1 MIVDTM
7 AFDAKSVRSIDS
19 NGFMHIKYSPFTKE
33 QVAPYYGREI
43 PGWEAAGLQADKT
56 YYGYRSAEELSK
68 PETVESLNGIPVQ
81 FRHHPDFADAPAKE
95 TRVGAAGTDAEWKR
109 PYLFNSMTI
118 YDDKA
123 KSVINNGFMRELSLA
138 YQYKPEFKKGTFD
151 GKPYDFIMRNIRANH
166 IALVEEGRAGK
177 DVLVYDS
184 KPIPKTKAEVK
195 NMDEKEILKNATA
208 ALQALQALLALQKK
222 SEDTLDGAVDG
233 IIGKLGDRVTED
245 EKKEIRDSIMAL
257 GEKFKGD
264 ACKDEKP
271 EELKDEEETEETAEA
286 ETEETKKPELIEG
299 VESAEGES
307 DDDEG
312 EEETEGDDDDE
323 TEAEAEITEKVK
335 AEDGDLD
342 ETAEVETETE
352 KVKDTDARMDKLI
365 QDAIKACGLE
375 NEDDVVKNAFIAGI
389 KYGDQSGKAMAHDS
403 VNGYSD
409 ALDAY
414 DMITAEVKERMN
426 AIAEAAE
433 DVKGVLGKIKAT
445 AYDAAEEVYLDA
457 CKQLGINC
465 NRLTARD
472 AFMAYNAG
480 HKKQLATDAK
490 PAAPAKQT
498 ILGSVLDRV
507 RID

>member
-208 ALQALQALLALQKK
+208 ALQALLALQKK

-233 IIGKLGDRVTED
+233 IIGKLGDRITED

-271 EELKDEEETEETAEA
+271 EELKDEEETEETAE
-286 ETEETKKPELIEG
+286 
-299 VESAEGES
+299 
-307 DDDEG
+307 
-312 EEETEGDDDDE
+312 
-323 TEAEAEITEKVK
+323 
-335 AEDGDLD
+335 
-342 ETAEVETETE
+342 VETETE
-352 KVKDTDARMDKLI
+352 KVKDTDSRMDKLI

-403 VNGYSD
+403 VNGYCD

>member
-208 ALQALQALLALQKK
+208 ALQALLALQKK

-245 EKKEIRDSIMAL
+245 EKKEIRESIMAL

-271 EELKDEEETEETAEA
+271 EELKDEEETEETAEV

-307 DDDEG
+307 DDEDEID
-312 EEETEGDDDDE
+312 DDDDE
-323 TEAEAEITEKVK
+323 TAAEAEITEKVK

-480 HKKQLATDAK
+480 HKKQLATDSK

>member
-19 NGFMHIKYSPFTKE
+19 NGFMHIKYSP
-33 QVAPYYGREI
+33 
-43 PGWEAAGLQADKT
+43 T

-208 ALQALQALLALQKK
+208 ALQALLALQKK

-271 EELKDEEETEETAEA
+271 EELKGEEETEETAEV
-286 ETEETKKPELIEG
+286 ETEETEKPEKPELVDG
-299 VESAEGES
+299 VEPAEGENR
-307 DDDEG
+307 
-312 EEETEGDDDDE
+312 
-323 TEAEAEITEKVK
+323 K
-335 AEDGDLD
+335 A
-342 ETAEVETETE
+342 
-352 KVKDTDARMDKLI
+352 R
-365 QDAIKACGLE
+365 KAG
-375 NEDDVVKNAFIAGI
+375 AG
-389 KYGDQSGKAMAHDS
+389 
-403 VNGYSD
+403 
-409 ALDAY
+409 
-414 DMITAEVKERMN
+414 
-426 AIAEAAE
+426 
-433 DVKGVLGKIKAT
+433 
-445 AYDAAEEVYLDA
+445 
-457 CKQLGINC
+457 
-465 NRLTARD
+465 
-472 AFMAYNAG
+472 
-480 HKKQLATDAK
+480 
-490 PAAPAKQT
+490 
-498 ILGSVLDRV
+498 
-507 RID
+507 

>member
-208 ALQALQALLALQKK
+208 ALQALLALQKK

-245 EKKEIRDSIMAL
+245 EKKEIRESIMAL

-271 EELKDEEETEETAEA
+271 EELKDEEETEETAEV
-286 ETEETKKPELIEG
+286 ETEETEKPELVEG

-307 DDDEG
+307 DDDDD
-312 EEETEGDDDDE
+312 ETEEDDDDE

-352 KVKDTDARMDKLI
+352 KVKDTDSRMDKLI

-403 VNGYSD
+403 VNGYCD

-433 DVKGVLGKIKAT
+433 DVKGVLGKMKAT
-445 AYDAAEEVYLDA
+445 A
-457 CKQLGINC
+457 
-465 NRLTARD
+465 
-472 AFMAYNAG
+472 
-480 HKKQLATDAK
+480 
-490 PAAPAKQT
+490 
-498 ILGSVLDRV
+498 
-507 RID
+507 

>member
-184 KPIPKTKAEVK
+184 KPKPIPKTKAEVK

-208 ALQALQALLALQKK
+208 ALQALLALQKK

-286 ETEETKKPELIEG
+286 ETEETKKPELVEG
-299 VESAEGES
+299 VESAEGENDED
-307 DDDEG
+307 DDDET
-312 EEETEGDDDDE
+312 EEDDE

-480 HKKQLATDAK
+480 HKKQLATDSK

>member
-1 MIVDTM
+1 M
-7 AFDAKSVRSIDS
+7 
-19 NGFMHIKYSPFTKE
+19 
-33 QVAPYYGREI
+33 
-43 PGWEAAGLQADKT
+43 
-56 YYGYRSAEELSK
+56 
-68 PETVESLNGIPVQ
+68 Q

-184 KPIPKTKAEVK
+184 KPIPKTKAEVQK
-195 NMDEKEILKNATA
+195 MDEKEILKNATA
-208 ALQALQALLALQKK
+208 ALQALLALQKK

-245 EKKEIRDSIMAL
+245 EKKEIRESIMAL

-271 EELKDEEETEETAEA
+271 EELKDEEETEETAEV
-286 ETEETKKPELIEG
+286 ETEETEKPELIDG
-299 VESAEGES
+299 VESAEGENDEGDD
-307 DDDEG
+307 DDDET
-312 EEETEGDDDDE
+312 EEDDE

-389 KYGDQSGKAMAHDS
+389 KYGDQSGKEMAHDS

-480 HKKQLATDAK
+480 HKKQLATDSK

>member
-184 KPIPKTKAEVK
+184 KPKPIPKTKAEVK

-208 ALQALQALLALQKK
+208 ALQALLALQKK

-403 VNGYSD
+403 ANGYSD

-480 HKKQLATDAK
+480 HKKQLATDSK

>member
-1 MIVDTM
+1 M
-7 AFDAKSVRSIDS
+7 
-19 NGFMHIKYSPFTKE
+19 
-33 QVAPYYGREI
+33 
-43 PGWEAAGLQADKT
+43 
-56 YYGYRSAEELSK
+56 
-68 PETVESLNGIPVQ
+68 
-81 FRHHPDFADAPAKE
+81 
-95 TRVGAAGTDAEWKR
+95 
-109 PYLFNSMTI
+109 
-118 YDDKA
+118 
-123 KSVINNGFMRELSLA
+123 INNGFMRELSLA

-208 ALQALQALLALQKK
+208 ALQALLALQKK

-233 IIGKLGDRVTED
+233 IIGKLGDRITED

-271 EELKDEEETEETAEA
+271 EELKDEEETEETAEV

-323 TEAEAEITEKVK
+323 TEAETEITEKVK

-403 VNGYSD
+403 VNGYCD

>member
-1 MIVDTM
+1 
-7 AFDAKSVRSIDS
+7 
-19 NGFMHIKYSPFTKE
+19 
-33 QVAPYYGREI
+33 
-43 PGWEAAGLQADKT
+43 
-56 YYGYRSAEELSK
+56 
-68 PETVESLNGIPVQ
+68 
-81 FRHHPDFADAPAKE
+81 
-95 TRVGAAGTDAEWKR
+95 
-109 PYLFNSMTI
+109 MTI

-208 ALQALQALLALQKK
+208 ALQALLALQKK

-245 EKKEIRDSIMAL
+245 EKKEIRESIMAL

-271 EELKDEEETEETAEA
+271 EELKDEEETEETAEV
-286 ETEETKKPELIEG
+286 ETEETEETEKPELVEG
-299 VESAEGES
+299 VESAEGEN
-307 DDDEG
+307 DEDDEDD
-312 EEETEGDDDDE
+312 EETEEDDE

-403 VNGYSD
+403 VNGYCD

-480 HKKQLATDAK
+480 HKKQLATDSK

>member
-184 KPIPKTKAEVK
+184 KPIPKPKAEVK

-208 ALQALQALLALQKK
+208 ALQALLALQKK
-222 SEDTLDGAVDG
+222 SEDTLDSAVDG

-271 EELKDEEETEETAEA
+271 EELKDEEETEETAEV
-286 ETEETKKPELIEG
+286 ETEETKKPELVEG
-299 VESAEGES
+299 VESADGES
-307 DDDEG
+307 DDDDEG
-312 EEETEGDDDDE
+312 EGETEGDDDDDE

-352 KVKDTDARMDKLI
+352 KVKDTDSRMDKLI

-389 KYGDQSGKAMAHDS
+389 KYGDQPGKTMAHDS
-403 VNGYSD
+403 INGYSD

>member
-208 ALQALQALLALQKK
+208 ALQALLALQKK

-271 EELKDEEETEETAEA
+271 EELKGEEETEETAEV
-286 ETEETKKPELIEG
+286 ETEETEKPELVDG
-299 VESAEGES
+299 VEP
-307 DDDEG
+307 
-312 EEETEGDDDDE
+312 
-323 TEAEAEITEKVK
+323 AEAEITEKVK

-352 KVKDTDARMDKLI
+352 KVKDTDARMEKLI

-472 AFMAYNAG
+472 AFMAYNVG

>member
-208 ALQALQALLALQKK
+208 ALQALLALQKK

-245 EKKEIRDSIMAL
+245 EKKEIRESIMAL

-271 EELKDEEETEETAEA
+271 EELKDEEETEETAEV
-286 ETEETKKPELIEG
+286 ETEETEKPELVEG
-299 VESAEGES
+299 
-307 DDDEG
+307 DDD
-312 EEETEGDDDDE
+312 EEETEENDE
-323 TEAEAEITEKVK
+323 TEAETEITEKVK

-403 VNGYSD
+403 VNGYCD

-480 HKKQLATDAK
+480 HKKQLATDSK

>member
-208 ALQALQALLALQKK
+208 ALQALLALQKK

-271 EELKDEEETEETAEA
+271 EELKDEEETEETAEV

-312 EEETEGDDDDE
+312 EEETEGDDE

-403 VNGYSD
+403 ANGYSD

-480 HKKQLATDAK
+480 HKKQLATDSK

>member
-208 ALQALQALLALQKK
+208 ALQALLALQKK

-245 EKKEIRDSIMAL
+245 EKKEIRESIMAL

-271 EELKDEEETEETAEA
+271 EELKDEEETEETAEV
-286 ETEETKKPELIEG
+286 ETEETKKPELVEG
-299 VESAEGES
+299 VESAEGEN
-307 DDDEG
+307 DDDET
-312 EEETEGDDDDE
+312 EEDDE
-323 TEAEAEITEKVK
+323 TEAEAETTEKVK

-480 HKKQLATDAK
+480 HKKQLATDSK
-490 PAAPAKQT
+490 PAAPAKQN

>member
-208 ALQALQALLALQKK
+208 ALQALLALQKK

-245 EKKEIRDSIMAL
+245 EKKEIRESIMAL

-271 EELKDEEETEETAEA
+271 EELKDEEETEETE
-286 ETEETKKPELIEG
+286 ETEKPELVDG
-299 VESAEGES
+299 VESAEGENDDE
-307 DDDEG
+307 DDDEA
-312 EEETEGDDDDE
+312 EEDDE

>member
-195 NMDEKEILKNATA
+195 NMDEKEILKNAAT
-208 ALQALQALLALQKK
+208 ALQALLALQKK

-271 EELKDEEETEETAEA
+271 EELKDEEETEETAEV
-286 ETEETKKPELIEG
+286 ETEETEKPELVEG

-307 DDDEG
+307 D
-312 EEETEGDDDDE
+312 DDDDE

-335 AEDGDLD
+335 AEDGDID

-480 HKKQLATDAK
+480 HKKQLATDSK
-490 PAAPAKQT
+490 PATPAKQT

>member
-184 KPIPKTKAEVK
+184 KPIPKTKAEVNK
-195 NMDEKEILKNATA
+195 MDEKEILKNATA
-208 ALQALQALLALQKK
+208 ALQALLALQKK

-245 EKKEIRDSIMAL
+245 EKKEIRESIMAL

-271 EELKDEEETEETAEA
+271 EELKDEEETEETAEV

-307 DDDEG
+307 DDEDEI
-312 EEETEGDDDDE
+312 DDE
-323 TEAEAEITEKVK
+323 DETAAEAEITEKVK

-389 KYGDQSGKAMAHDS
+389 KYGDQSGKEMAHDS

-480 HKKQLATDAK
+480 HKKQLATDSK

>member
-208 ALQALQALLALQKK
+208 ALQALLALQKK

-271 EELKDEEETEETAEA
+271 EELKDEEETE
-286 ETEETKKPELIEG
+286 
-299 VESAEGES
+299 
-307 DDDEG
+307 
-312 EEETEGDDDDE
+312 
-323 TEAEAEITEKVK
+323 
-335 AEDGDLD
+335 

>member
-184 KPIPKTKAEVK
+184 KPITKAEVK
-195 NMDEKEILKNATA
+195 NMDEKEILKNAIA
-208 ALQALQALLALQKK
+208 ALQALLALQKK

-245 EKKEIRDSIMAL
+245 EKKEIRESIMAL

-271 EELKDEEETEETAEA
+271 EELKDEEETKETEETAEA
-286 ETEETKKPELIEG
+286 ETEETEKPELVEG
-299 VESAEGES
+299 VESAEGENDE
-307 DDDEG
+307 DDDDDD
-312 EEETEGDDDDE
+312 DDDDE

>member
-184 KPIPKTKAEVK
+184 KPITKAEVQ

-208 ALQALQALLALQKK
+208 ALQALLALQKK

-286 ETEETKKPELIEG
+286 ETEETEKTEKPELVDG
-299 VESAEGES
+299 VESAEGENDEDD
-307 DDDEG
+307 DDDET
-312 EEETEGDDDDE
+312 EEDDE
-323 TEAEAEITEKVK
+323 TEAEAETTEKVK

-403 VNGYSD
+403 VNGYCD

-426 AIAEAAE
+426 AIAE
-433 DVKGVLGKIKAT
+433 
-445 AYDAAEEVYLDA
+445 AAEEVYLDA

-472 AFMAYNAG
+472 AFMAYNF
-480 HKKQLATDAK
+480 HKKQLATDSK

>member
-208 ALQALQALLALQKK
+208 ALQALLALQKK

-271 EELKDEEETEETAEA
+271 EELKDEEETEETE
-286 ETEETKKPELIEG
+286 ETEKTEKPELVDG
-299 VESAEGES
+299 VESAEGENDEGD
-307 DDDEG
+307 DDDET
-312 EEETEGDDDDE
+312 EEDDE
-323 TEAEAEITEKVK
+323 TEAEAEIAEKVK
-335 AEDGDLD
+335 AEDGEVD

-480 HKKQLATDAK
+480 HKKQLATDSK

>member
-1 MIVDTM
+1 
-7 AFDAKSVRSIDS
+7 
-19 NGFMHIKYSPFTKE
+19 
-33 QVAPYYGREI
+33 
-43 PGWEAAGLQADKT
+43 
-56 YYGYRSAEELSK
+56 
-68 PETVESLNGIPVQ
+68 
-81 FRHHPDFADAPAKE
+81 
-95 TRVGAAGTDAEWKR
+95 
-109 PYLFNSMTI
+109 
-118 YDDKA
+118 
-123 KSVINNGFMRELSLA
+123 
-138 YQYKPEFKKGTFD
+138 
-151 GKPYDFIMRNIRANH
+151 
-166 IALVEEGRAGK
+166 
-177 DVLVYDS
+177 
-184 KPIPKTKAEVK
+184 
-195 NMDEKEILKNATA
+195 MDEKEILKNATA
-208 ALQALQALLALQKK
+208 ALQALLALQKK

-271 EELKDEEETEETAEA
+271 EELKDEEETEETAEV
-286 ETEETKKPELIEG
+286 ETEETEKPELIEG

-312 EEETEGDDDDE
+312 EEETEGDDDDDDE

-403 VNGYSD
+403 ANGYSD

-480 HKKQLATDAK
+480 RKKQLATDSK

>member
-184 KPIPKTKAEVK
+184 KPIPKTKAEVQK
-195 NMDEKEILKNATA
+195 MDEKEILKNATA
-208 ALQALQALLALQKK
+208 ALQALLALQKK

-245 EKKEIRDSIMAL
+245 EKKEIRESIMAL

-271 EELKDEEETEETAEA
+271 EELKDEEETEETAEV
-286 ETEETKKPELIEG
+286 ETEETEETEKPELVEG
-299 VESAEGES
+299 VESAEGEN
-307 DDDEG
+307 DEDDEDD
-312 EEETEGDDDDE
+312 EETEEDDE
-323 TEAEAEITEKVK
+323 TEAETEITEKVK

-352 KVKDTDARMDKLI
+352 KVKDTDSRMDKLI

-403 VNGYSD
+403 VNGYCD

-480 HKKQLATDAK
+480 HKKQLATDSK

>member
-195 NMDEKEILKNATA
+195 NMDEKEILKNAIT
-208 ALQALQALLALQKK
+208 ALQALLALQKK

-271 EELKDEEETEETAEA
+271 EELKDEEETEETAEV

-480 HKKQLATDAK
+480 HKKQLATDSK
-490 PAAPAKQT
+490 PAAPAKT

>member
-208 ALQALQALLALQKK
+208 ALQALLALQKK

-245 EKKEIRDSIMAL
+245 EKKEIRESIMAL

-271 EELKDEEETEETAEA
+271 EELKDEEETEETAEV
-286 ETEETKKPELIEG
+286 ETEETEETEKPEKPELVEG
-299 VESAEGES
+299 D
-307 DDDEG
+307 DDDET
-312 EEETEGDDDDE
+312 EEDDDDE

-403 VNGYSD
+403 VNGYCD

>member
-208 ALQALQALLALQKK
+208 ALQALLALQKK

-271 EELKDEEETEETAEA
+271 EELKDEEETEETAEV
-286 ETEETKKPELIEG
+286 ETEETKKPEKPELVEG

-312 EEETEGDDDDE
+312 EEETEGDEEDDE

-375 NEDDVVKNAFIAGI
+375 NGDDVVKNAFIAGI
-389 KYGDQSGKAMAHDS
+389 KYGDQSGKAMAH
-403 VNGYSD
+403 
-409 ALDAY
+409 

-480 HKKQLATDAK
+480 HKKQLATDSK

>member
-184 KPIPKTKAEVK
+184 KPIPKTKAEVNK
-195 NMDEKEILKNATA
+195 MDEKEILKNATA
-208 ALQALQALLALQKK
+208 ALQALLALQKK

-245 EKKEIRDSIMAL
+245 EKKEIRESIMAL

-271 EELKDEEETEETAEA
+271 EELKDEEETEETAEV
-286 ETEETKKPELIEG
+286 ETGETKKPELIEG

-307 DDDEG
+307 DDEDEID
-312 EEETEGDDDDE
+312 DDDDE
-323 TEAEAEITEKVK
+323 TAAEAEITEKVK

-389 KYGDQSGKAMAHDS
+389 KYGDQSGKEMAHDS

-480 HKKQLATDAK
+480 HKKQLATDSK

>member
-208 ALQALQALLALQKK
+208 ALQALLALQKK

-335 AEDGDLD
+335 AEDGEAD
-342 ETAEVETETE
+342 ETADVETETE

-403 VNGYSD
+403 ANGYSD

>member
-1 MIVDTM
+1 M
-7 AFDAKSVRSIDS
+7 
-19 NGFMHIKYSPFTKE
+19 
-33 QVAPYYGREI
+33 
-43 PGWEAAGLQADKT
+43 
-56 YYGYRSAEELSK
+56 
-68 PETVESLNGIPVQ
+68 
-81 FRHHPDFADAPAKE
+81 
-95 TRVGAAGTDAEWKR
+95 
-109 PYLFNSMTI
+109 
-118 YDDKA
+118 
-123 KSVINNGFMRELSLA
+123 
-138 YQYKPEFKKGTFD
+138 
-151 GKPYDFIMRNIRANH
+151 
-166 IALVEEGRAGK
+166 
-177 DVLVYDS
+177 
-184 KPIPKTKAEVK
+184 
-195 NMDEKEILKNATA
+195 
-208 ALQALQALLALQKK
+208 
-222 SEDTLDGAVDG
+222 
-233 IIGKLGDRVTED
+233 
-245 EKKEIRDSIMAL
+245 
-257 GEKFKGD
+257 
-264 ACKDEKP
+264 
-271 EELKDEEETEETAEA
+271 
-286 ETEETKKPELIEG
+286 
-299 VESAEGES
+299 
-307 DDDEG
+307 
-312 EEETEGDDDDE
+312 
-323 TEAEAEITEKVK
+323 
-335 AEDGDLD
+335 
-342 ETAEVETETE
+342 ETETE
-352 KVKDTDARMDKLI
+352 KVKDTDARMEKLI

-472 AFMAYNAG
+472 AFMAYNVG

>member
-208 ALQALQALLALQKK
+208 ALQALLALQKK

-271 EELKDEEETEETAEA
+271 EELKDEEETEETAEV
-286 ETEETKKPELIEG
+286 ETEETEKPELVEG
-299 VESAEGES
+299 VESAEGEN
-307 DDDEG
+307 DDDET
-312 EEETEGDDDDE
+312 EEDDE

-403 VNGYSD
+403 VNGYCD

>member
-208 ALQALQALLALQKK
+208 ALQALLALQKK

-245 EKKEIRDSIMAL
+245 EKKEIRESIMAL

-271 EELKDEEETEETAEA
+271 EELKDEEETEETAEE
-286 ETEETKKPELIEG
+286 ETEETEKPELVEG
-299 VESAEGES
+299 VESAEGENDDE
-307 DDDEG
+307 DDDE
-312 EEETEGDDDDE
+312 ETEEDDE

-335 AEDGDLD
+335 AEDRDLD

-352 KVKDTDARMDKLI
+352 KVKDNDSRMEKLI

-480 HKKQLATDAK
+480 HKKQLATDSK
-490 PAAPAKQT
+490 PVAPAKQT

>member
-1 MIVDTM
+1 M
-7 AFDAKSVRSIDS
+7 
-19 NGFMHIKYSPFTKE
+19 
-33 QVAPYYGREI
+33 
-43 PGWEAAGLQADKT
+43 
-56 YYGYRSAEELSK
+56 
-68 PETVESLNGIPVQ
+68 ESLNGIPVQ

-208 ALQALQALLALQKK
+208 ALQALLALQKK

-245 EKKEIRDSIMAL
+245 EKKEIRESIMAL

-271 EELKDEEETEETAEA
+271 EELKDEEETEETAEV

-312 EEETEGDDDDE
+312 EEETEGDDDDDDDE
-323 TEAEAEITEKVK
+323 TEAEGEITEKVK

-480 HKKQLATDAK
+480 HKKQLATDSK

>member
-208 ALQALQALLALQKK
+208 ALQALLALQKK

-233 IIGKLGDRVTED
+233 IIGKLGDRMTED

-271 EELKDEEETEETAEA
+271 EELKDEEETEETAEV
-286 ETEETKKPELIEG
+286 ETEETKKPELVEG

-307 DDDEG
+307 DDEDEIDD
-312 EEETEGDDDDE
+312 EIDDDDE
-323 TEAEAEITEKVK
+323 TKAEAEVTEKVK

-403 VNGYSD
+403 VNGYCD
-409 ALDAY
+409 ALEAY

-480 HKKQLATDAK
+480 HKKQLATDSK

>member
-1 MIVDTM
+1 
-7 AFDAKSVRSIDS
+7 
-19 NGFMHIKYSPFTKE
+19 
-33 QVAPYYGREI
+33 
-43 PGWEAAGLQADKT
+43 
-56 YYGYRSAEELSK
+56 
-68 PETVESLNGIPVQ
+68 
-81 FRHHPDFADAPAKE
+81 
-95 TRVGAAGTDAEWKR
+95 
-109 PYLFNSMTI
+109 
-118 YDDKA
+118 
-123 KSVINNGFMRELSLA
+123 
-138 YQYKPEFKKGTFD
+138 
-151 GKPYDFIMRNIRANH
+151 
-166 IALVEEGRAGK
+166 
-177 DVLVYDS
+177 
-184 KPIPKTKAEVK
+184 
-195 NMDEKEILKNATA
+195 MDEKEILKKA
-208 ALQALQALLALQKK
+208 AAALQALLALQKK

-271 EELKDEEETEETAEA
+271 EELKDEEETEETAEV

-307 DDDEG
+307 DDED
-312 EEETEGDDDDE
+312 ETEGDEGDDE

-480 HKKQLATDAK
+480 HKKQLATDSK

>member
-1 MIVDTM
+1 
-7 AFDAKSVRSIDS
+7 
-19 NGFMHIKYSPFTKE
+19 
-33 QVAPYYGREI
+33 
-43 PGWEAAGLQADKT
+43 
-56 YYGYRSAEELSK
+56 
-68 PETVESLNGIPVQ
+68 
-81 FRHHPDFADAPAKE
+81 
-95 TRVGAAGTDAEWKR
+95 
-109 PYLFNSMTI
+109 
-118 YDDKA
+118 
-123 KSVINNGFMRELSLA
+123 
-138 YQYKPEFKKGTFD
+138 
-151 GKPYDFIMRNIRANH
+151 
-166 IALVEEGRAGK
+166 
-177 DVLVYDS
+177 
-184 KPIPKTKAEVK
+184 
-195 NMDEKEILKNATA
+195 MDEKEILKNATA
-208 ALQALQALLALQKK
+208 ALQALLALQKK

-271 EELKDEEETEETAEA
+271 EELKDEEETEETAEV
-286 ETEETKKPELIEG
+286 ETEETEKPEKPELVDG
-299 VESAEGES
+299 VEPAEGENDE
-307 DDDEG
+307 DDDED
-312 EEETEGDDDDE
+312 EGDDDEIEAE
-323 TEAEAEITEKVK
+323 TETTEKVK

-480 HKKQLATDAK
+480 HKKQKVVNIDPAIGVPGSQAAFLGEVITVQNYLSDGTAAAGQFVWNGTATVNPVSGGAIGVGKVATGNGTGGGALAGLAVRLITGVLPDTSDGQLTYERGELVTVAIRGDFFVT
-490 PAAPAKQT
+490 AT
-498 ILGSVLDRV
+498 GSATAGQSVNVVTATGAMTYGTPGTGEVATGWTVTEGGTTGDLIV
-507 RID
+507 ISNHG

>member
-1 MIVDTM
+1 
-7 AFDAKSVRSIDS
+7 
-19 NGFMHIKYSPFTKE
+19 
-33 QVAPYYGREI
+33 
-43 PGWEAAGLQADKT
+43 
-56 YYGYRSAEELSK
+56 
-68 PETVESLNGIPVQ
+68 
-81 FRHHPDFADAPAKE
+81 
-95 TRVGAAGTDAEWKR
+95 
-109 PYLFNSMTI
+109 MTI

-208 ALQALQALLALQKK
+208 ALQALLALQKK

-271 EELKDEEETEETAEA
+271 EELKDEEETEETAEV
-286 ETEETKKPELIEG
+286 ETEETEKPELIEG

-312 EEETEGDDDDE
+312 EEETEGDDDDDDDE

-403 VNGYSD
+403 ANGYSD

>member
-184 KPIPKTKAEVK
+184 KPIPKTKAEVNK
-195 NMDEKEILKNATA
+195 MDEKEILKNATA
-208 ALQALQALLALQKK
+208 ALQALLALQKK

-245 EKKEIRDSIMAL
+245 EKKEIRESIMAL

-271 EELKDEEETEETAEA
+271 EELKDEEETEETAEV

-307 DDDEG
+307 DDEDEIDDEG
-312 EEETEGDDDDE
+312 EIDDE
-323 TEAEAEITEKVK
+323 TEAEAEVTEKVK

-389 KYGDQSGKAMAHDS
+389 KYGDQSGKEMAHDS

-409 ALDAY
+409 ALNAY

-480 HKKQLATDAK
+480 HKKQLATDSK